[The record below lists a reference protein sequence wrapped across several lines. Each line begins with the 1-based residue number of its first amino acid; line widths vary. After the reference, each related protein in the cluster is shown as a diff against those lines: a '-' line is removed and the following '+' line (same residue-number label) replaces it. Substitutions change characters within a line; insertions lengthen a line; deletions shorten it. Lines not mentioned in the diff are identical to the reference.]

1 MVILLFI
8 NLYSFKKTIIPKD
21 YMHFYWEYE
30 CENKRKWAFF
40 EKTPFFNDL
49 LPVYHRK
56 KLNFSNVLV
65 LVLNFKHFYII
76 KMYGL

>member
-1 MVILLFI
+1 M
-8 NLYSFKKTIIPKD
+8 SAKTK
-21 YMHFYWEYE
+21 
-30 CENKRKWAFF
+30 ENELFF